1 MLDHLLEEKLAT
13 LDSIEHL
20 LSVLGATELGDHR
33 LDVLDGELFKLESL
47 EKLLRVTADVTRD
60 HHGFITTIVCDLVFN
75 ELDARVRLLD
85 TSDLAF
91 EDVGDLDLI
100 GHIIW
105 FLVVVVFDSDVT
117 DRKDSRRLCV
127 FGQHYFLVT

>member
-1 MLDHLLEEKLAT
+1 MLDHLLEEELAT

-20 LSVLGATELGDHR
+20 LSVLGATELGDHG
-33 LDVLDGELFKLESL
+33 LDVIDGELFKLESL
-47 EKLLRVTADVTRD
+47 EKLLRVAADVTRD
-60 HHGFITTIVCDLVFN
+60 HRGFIATVVFDLALHEWN
-75 ELDARVRLLD
+75 TRVRLLD

-91 EDVGDLDLI
+91 EDVGDLNLI